1 MQTSKFS
8 QLILCLFFI
17 TISCKKNDS
26 DKSTIRAK
34 QENQVSPVI
43 NNINDNSFVLSCG
56 SGCAMTYT
64 PEAVSQDKQTVNVK
78 FKVET
83 YIDEK
88 LSDTYYEKYNFVY
101 NSLGEIEQINLE
113 GKNDDILQNLMPDAQ
128 TEFKKFSKILL
139 KNKNVDIS
147 KFSKTE
153 QAYINN
159 NSKFCTLPFDFDA
172 YYKACIEDNKNCE
185 GKYPSYTFMEN
196 KDMLEKY
203 GIKEQPSSFFLL
215 PKINNLQP
223 IILAFTDSDIE
234 GYFLKIADNNKI
246 ISSLQIGKM
255 DGETIEDFV
264 ITETFDINIY
274 IRNNSTEKRVLKK
287 KYKIQ
292 NDGAIK

>member
-64 PEAVSQDKQTVNVK
+64 PEAISQDKQTVNVK

-88 LSDTYYEKYNFVY
+88 PSDSYYEKYNFVY
-101 NSLGEIEQINLE
+101 NSLGEIEKINLE

-128 TEFKKFSKILL
+128 AEFKKFSKILL
-139 KNKNVDIS
+139 KNKNVDRS
-147 KFSKTE
+147 KFSKTG
-153 QAYINN
+153 QTYVTN
-159 NSKFCTLPFDFDA
+159 NSKFCTLPFDFDT

-264 ITETFDINIY
+264 ITETLDINIY
-274 IRNNSTEKRVLKK
+274 TRNNSTEKRVLKK